1 MKVSRGV
8 RRLISNWVG
17 LVAKGMAPEAL
28 GLSASLERA
37 LRRRGVEVFLEQE
50 TAVALG
56 QEGGVRRDRIAR
68 AGSLVM
74 VLGGDGTLLSVAREA
89 PSSARILGVNI
100 GALGFLAGRFREE
113 RRRRLEVRVFE
124 GTLAGPL
131 RALNDAVLSK
141 EAIARI
147 STFSIAIG

>member
-37 LRRRGVEVFLEQE
+37 LRRRGVEVLLEQE

-56 QEGGVRRDRIAR
+56 REGGVRRERIAR
-68 AGSLVM
+68 ASSLVM

-89 PSSARILGVNI
+89 PPSARILGVNI
-100 GALGFLAGRFREE
+100 GALGFLAGLSREEAIERLPEVLGGRFREE
-113 RRRRLEVRVFE
+113 RRRRLEVRVFD
-124 GTLAGPL
+124 GALTGPL
-131 RALNDAVLSK
+131 RAL
-141 EAIARI
+141 
-147 STFSIAIG
+147 